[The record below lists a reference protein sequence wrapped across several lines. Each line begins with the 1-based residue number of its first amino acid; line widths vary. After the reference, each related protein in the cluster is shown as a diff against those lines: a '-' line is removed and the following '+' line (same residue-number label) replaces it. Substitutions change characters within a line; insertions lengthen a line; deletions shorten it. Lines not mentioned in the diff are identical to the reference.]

1 MASDSDNEMENDMEE
16 DIDSDLDDVE
26 LQKAFKEGRLK
37 PGLNIE
43 QKSKRPLINNK
54 EALTAKY
61 AEIYLDLP
69 WVERLDCTNTP
80 LLVNEADLPTKD
92 DETLADN
99 DFKREMLFYRQAQA
113 TVLEAI
119 PRLKAENLAT
129 KRPDDYYA
137 QMAKSDEH
145 MKRIR
150 EYLVNRKSDIEK
162 REKLRKLREQRLY
175 GKKVQ
180 QEVLLK
186 RQEDKTKL
194 LKTMKK
200 VRKGKQGSMQ
210 ELEETLGDRK
220 KNYGKS
226 NDNGHK
232 RNLKTNRKIEYKD
245 NKFGFGGRKKNL
257 KKNTAESSADIFNK
271 KSNKWQRPS
280 FHAQKG
286 KKGKQNSS
294 RPGKMARQK
303 ARTKKQ

>member
-1 MASDSDNEMENDMEE
+1 MTSDSDNEMENGMEE
-16 DIDSDLDDVE
+16 DIDSELDDIE
-26 LQKAFKEGRLK
+26 LQKAFKEGHLK
-37 PGLNIE
+37 PGLNVE

-69 WVERLDCTNTP
+69 WIERLDCTNTP
-80 LLVNEADLPTKD
+80 LLVNEVNLPTND

-99 DFKREMLFYRQAQA
+99 DFKREMLFYRQAQG

-119 PRLKAENLAT
+119 PRLKAEKIST

-137 QMAKSDEH
+137 QMTKSDEH
-145 MKRIR
+145 MKKIR
-150 EYLVNRKSDIEK
+150 EYLVDRKSDIEK

-186 RQEDKTKL
+186 RQEDKSKL

-220 KNYGKS
+220 KNFGKS
-226 NDNGHK
+226 NENDYK
-232 RNLKTNRKIEYKD
+232 RNSKTNRKIEYK
-245 NKFGFGGRKKNL
+245 NKKFGFGGRKKNS
-257 KKNTAESSADIFNK
+257 KKNTADSSADVFNK

-286 KKGKQNSS
+286 KKGKQKSS
-294 RPGKMARQK
+294 RPGKDARQK
-303 ARTKKQ
+303 ARTKK

>member
-1 MASDSDNEMENDMEE
+1 MTSDSDNEMEE
-16 DIDSDLDDVE
+16 DIDSELDDVE
-26 LQKAFKEGRLK
+26 LQKAFKEGHLK
-37 PGLNIE
+37 PGLNVE

-69 WVERLDCTNTP
+69 WIERLDCTNTP
-80 LLVNEADLPTKD
+80 LLVNEVNLPTND

-99 DFKREMLFYRQAQA
+99 DFKREMLFYRQAQG

-119 PRLKAENLAT
+119 PRLKAEKIST

-137 QMAKSDEH
+137 QMTKSDEH
-145 MKRIR
+145 MKKIR
-150 EYLVNRKSDIEK
+150 EYLVDRKSDIEK

-186 RQEDKTKL
+186 RQEDKSKL

-220 KNYGKS
+220 KNFGKS
-226 NDNGHK
+226 NENDYK
-232 RNLKTNRKIEYKD
+232 RNSKTNRKIEYK
-245 NKFGFGGRKKNL
+245 NKKFGFGGRKKNS
-257 KKNTAESSADIFNK
+257 KKNTADSSADVFNK

-286 KKGKQNSS
+286 KKGKQKSS
-294 RPGKMARQK
+294 RPGKDARQK
-303 ARTKKQ
+303 ARTKK